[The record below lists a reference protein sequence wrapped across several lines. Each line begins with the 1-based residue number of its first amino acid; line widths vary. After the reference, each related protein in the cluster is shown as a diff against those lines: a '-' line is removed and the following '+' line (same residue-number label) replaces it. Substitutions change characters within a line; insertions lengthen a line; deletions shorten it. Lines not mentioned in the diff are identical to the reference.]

1 METLN
6 NIQKAID
13 YIENNL
19 CERISIEGIA
29 NEACMSAS
37 SFRRC
42 FLSLCGITVGEYIRL
57 RRLTLAGKD
66 VISTS
71 DKIIDIAFKYGY
83 ESHESFSRAFLRFH
97 NVSPLTARS
106 LGEVNVFSKI
116 SVESI
121 LGGNTKMPTN
131 WFFQSENSICNFRS
145 AGVLIHNGKI
155 LVQREKNGKEYALP
169 GGLVLQGETAEQA
182 VVRRYKEEAD
192 IEIVCKRLIWV
203 EESFWEWNNK
213 KTHSICFYHL
223 LNMKD
228 KGFVPNNNFICQA
241 ENDNVEYGWI
251 EINELDNLTIYPSF
265 IKTEVKNITNSVK
278 HFVTQ
283 D

>member
-6 NIQKAID
+6 NIQNAID

-19 CERISIEGIA
+19 CEHISIENIA
-29 NEACMSAS
+29 NEACMSTS

-57 RRLTLAGKD
+57 RRLTLAGKEI
-66 VISTS
+66 ISS
-71 DKIIDIAFKYGY
+71 NKKIVDIAFKYGY

-97 NVSPLTARS
+97 NVSPLSARS
-106 LGEVNVFSKI
+106 LGEINVFSKI

-121 LGGNTKMPTN
+121 LGGNEKMATN

-145 AGVLIHNGKI
+145 AGVLIHNGRI
-155 LVQREKNGKEYALP
+155 LVQREKGGKEYALP

-182 VVRRYKEEAD
+182 VIRRYKEEAN
-192 IEIVCKRLIWV
+192 IEIICEKLIWV

-223 LNMKD
+223 VNLKNKD
-228 KGFVPNNNFICQA
+228 FVPNNKFICQA
-241 ENDNVEYGWI
+241 ENNNVEYGWI
-251 EINELDNLTIYPSF
+251 EIKELNNLIIYPSF